1 MGNSAL
7 AVFFVFSPLSLSLDG
22 VLSQP
27 DFKVLTR
34 TYQENIL

>member
-1 MGNSAL
+1 MGNSAFV
-7 AVFFVFSPLSLSLDG
+7 VFFLYSLLSLSLER

-27 DFKVLTR
+27 DFKVLTC